1 MKIKKLFFSVVVSV
15 AIGGCTVL
23 DTAIGGD
30 SLSTYIGISSN
41 PNIVEA
47 NPVLKALS
55 GNDAVSVAVVSAALS
70 YGAVYGVRYYAPGQC
85 KPFYHALSAIKLG
98 AAVNNLAVLAGATAN
113 VPLVAALAVGT
124 LGYQLDVTRRGA
136 DKFCSHA
143 R

>member
-1 MKIKKLFFSVVVSV
+1 MKIKKAVFSVVMGL

-23 DTAIGGD
+23 DTAIVGD
-30 SLSTYIGISSN
+30 SLSTYAALSSS

-55 GNDAVSVAVVSAALS
+55 GNDAVSIAVVSAALS
-70 YGAVYGVRYYAPGQC
+70 YGAAYGVRYYAPRQC

-98 AAVNNLAVLAGATAN
+98 AVANNLAVLAGATAN
-113 VPLVAALAVGT
+113 VPLVAALAAGAV
-124 LGYQLDVTRRGA
+124 GYQLDATSRGA
-136 DKFCSHA
+136 DKFCSHT